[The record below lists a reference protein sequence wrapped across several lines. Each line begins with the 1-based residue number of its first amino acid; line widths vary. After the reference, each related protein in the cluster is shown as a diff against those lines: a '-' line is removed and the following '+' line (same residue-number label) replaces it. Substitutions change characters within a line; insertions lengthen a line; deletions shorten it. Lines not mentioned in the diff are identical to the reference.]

1 MHYLA
6 SHCTCKGRAPLPLQE
21 DSKTVLYIVRPELRA
36 GWVSCQHHRD
46 VILLAGLLRRT
57 SQDLAA
63 SPLGAEPSSRSP
75 GSPHFSRGQTPRR
88 PGATRASSSV
98 LPQLWRCGYREPS
111 ERHVIARAE
120 AHQPHSVRLA
130 ALHSR
135 ELLLGSG
142 SRGNE
147 TGISGVSKP
156 RRGKG
161 GARARREGR
170 PASETARLPRHPGK
184 TAATLAP
191 YFS

>member
-6 SHCTCKGRAPLPLQE
+6 AHCTCKGRAPLQLQE
-21 DSKTVLYIVRPELRA
+21 DSKTVLYVKRCGM

-120 AHQPHSVRLA
+120 GHQPHSVRLGCIA
-130 ALHSR
+130 Q
-135 ELLLGSG
+135 
-142 SRGNE
+142 
-147 TGISGVSKP
+147 
-156 RRGKG
+156 
-161 GARARREGR
+161 
-170 PASETARLPRHPGK
+170 
-184 TAATLAP
+184 
-191 YFS
+191 